1 MSVLAPRPTL
11 VTHSGKFHCDEVF
24 GYVVLCLALGLKTPG
39 EDHVLIR
46 TRAPEII
53 ESADIV
59 WDVGS
64 VFDPATNRFDHH
76 QIGAPTRPD
85 GTPYSAAGL
94 LWQVYGVRA
103 VAARLAVAEAES
115 FAALIAAQLDEVL
128 VKRLD
133 EIDNGVSMQGPVQRD
148 SLDLAAL
155 VGDFNPSWDSP
166 EATGPQAGDK
176 AFLQAAALV
185 SQVLALRVEG
195 ARAKLRA
202 DSLVMEAYEQGADK
216 RVLVLDTG
224 MPWKNVAFK
233 QALPI
238 LFCISPASNGNWMI
252 DTMPPEPGS
261 FAQRLPF
268 PAAWAGLQGEELAKI
283 SGVADA
289 VFVHVRRFVGA
300 AKSKEGAM
308 SMVKQIFAQSE

>member
-1 MSVLAPRPTL
+1 MPVLAPCPTL

-24 GYVVLCLALGLKTPG
+24 GYAVLCLALGLKNPG

-46 TRAPEII
+46 TRKPEVI

-64 VFDPATNRFDHH
+64 LFDPDTNRFDHH

-103 VAARLAVAEAES
+103 VAARLTPEEAEL
-115 FAALIAAQLDEVL
+115 FAAPIAAQLDETL

-133 EIDNGVSMQGPVQRD
+133 EVDNGVSMQGPVQRN

-155 VGDFNPSWDSP
+155 VGDFNPSWDSE
-166 EATGPQAGDK
+166 EASGPQAGDK
-176 AFLQAAALV
+176 AFLQAAAFV
-185 SQVLALRVEG
+185 SQVLALRIES

-202 DSLVMEAYEQGADK
+202 DSLVMAAYEQGGDK

-224 MPWKNVAFK
+224 MPWKNIAFK
-233 QALPI
+233 HELPI

-268 PAAWAGLQGEELAKI
+268 PAAWAGLQGEELAQA

-300 AKSKEGAM
+300 AKTKEGAM
-308 SMVKQIFAQSE
+308 SMVQQVLTQSE